1 MSPFWS
7 GALSQHFFEFRH
19 GCLLV
24 SDEGAN
30 LIPSV
35 IIFRLAFVNCDRL
48 LISTWCCLT
57 CQPRGFLSELAYF
70 LLELA
75 YFLPGLAYSLSELAY
90 FLSETLVF
98 PPLAAILMPPPDKHA
113 RLTHQPRSQHPTRPD
128 LIRHQQPGPVEHL
141 KRTCEGRAAPQRR
154 AGEAFGNG

>member
-1 MSPFWS
+1 MTRFGGTVLMSPFWS

-30 LIPSV
+30 SSPSV

-57 CQPRGFLSELAYF
+57 CQPRGFLSEVAYFLSELAYF

-75 YFLPGLAYSLSELAY
+75 YFLPGLAY
-90 FLSETLVF
+90 FL
-98 PPLAAILMPPPDKHA
+98 
-113 RLTHQPRSQHPTRPD
+113 
-128 LIRHQQPGPVEHL
+128 
-141 KRTCEGRAAPQRR
+141 
-154 AGEAFGNG
+154 

>member
-1 MSPFWS
+1 MTRFGGTVLMPPFWS

-30 LIPSV
+30 SSPSV

-70 LLELA
+70 LLGLA
-75 YFLPGLAYSLSELAY
+75 YSLPGLAYFLSGMAYSLSEPAYYLPGLA
-90 FLSETLVF
+90 
-98 PPLAAILMPPPDKHA
+98 
-113 RLTHQPRSQHPTRPD
+113 
-128 LIRHQQPGPVEHL
+128 
-141 KRTCEGRAAPQRR
+141 
-154 AGEAFGNG
+154 

>member
-1 MSPFWS
+1 M
-7 GALSQHFFEFRH
+7 
-19 GCLLV
+19 V

-75 YFLPGLAYSLSELAY
+75 YFLLELAY
-90 FLSETLVF
+90 FL
-98 PPLAAILMPPPDKHA
+98 PGLAYFL
-113 RLTHQPRSQHPTRPD
+113 
-128 LIRHQQPGPVEHL
+128 
-141 KRTCEGRAAPQRR
+141 
-154 AGEAFGNG
+154 